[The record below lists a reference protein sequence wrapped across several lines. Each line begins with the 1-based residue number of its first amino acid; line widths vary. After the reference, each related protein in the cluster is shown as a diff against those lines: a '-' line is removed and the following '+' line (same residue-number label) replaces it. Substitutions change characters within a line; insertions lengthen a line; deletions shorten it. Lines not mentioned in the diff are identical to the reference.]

1 MKIRHEI
8 TACFGSLL
16 VLAGC
21 APAADLSP
29 ASLQRLLEC
38 DADTI
43 SQAWVDDIR
52 SDLDQMFG
60 SLSDQSIDAQTA
72 IIKAFSLRR
81 ARACYVLDNAGD
93 SESKEDIARDMR
105 ARIES
110 RLADQF
116 LQLPTPPMTDAAL
129 AMDAQRYYA
138 ENQDEFL
145 QPERLQVHMIFRKA
159 NDDKAREREL
169 RFVEDLQAKATSLDA
184 FKALA
189 TKHSNH
195 PSRLL
200 AGDLGYLSRTELP
213 GNFGEGRTL
222 AELEPD
228 SLHLV
233 TRPEGIYLFWVNAY
247 QTEFVVDYADVE
259 DRIYAFLRSQQAT
272 QATQEREDNLR
283 ANLESRGEQNLI
295 DKLVVEPQVEPKQ
308 AEDATDTSRND
319 AQ

>member
-29 ASLQRLLEC
+29 ASLQRLLDC

-60 SLSDQSIDAQTA
+60 SLSDQSVDAQAA

-81 ARACYVLDNAGD
+81 ARACYVLANAGD
-93 SESKEDIARDMR
+93 PESKEDIVRDMR

-116 LQLPTPPMTDAAL
+116 LQLPTPRMTDAAL

-169 RFVEDLQAKATSLDA
+169 RFVDELKNKATSLEE

-200 AGDLGYLSRTELP
+200 AGDLGFLARAELP
-213 GNFGEGRTL
+213 GNFGEGLAL
-222 AELEPD
+222 AELDPD
-228 SLHLV
+228 SLHAV

-247 QTEFVVDYADVE
+247 QAEFVVDYADVE
-259 DRIYAFLRSQQAT
+259 DRIFAFLRSQHAT
-272 QATQEREDNLR
+272 KATQEREDNLR

-295 DKLVVEPQVEPKQ
+295 EKLTVEPQVEPRE
-308 AEDATDTSRND
+308 AEAAETPQND